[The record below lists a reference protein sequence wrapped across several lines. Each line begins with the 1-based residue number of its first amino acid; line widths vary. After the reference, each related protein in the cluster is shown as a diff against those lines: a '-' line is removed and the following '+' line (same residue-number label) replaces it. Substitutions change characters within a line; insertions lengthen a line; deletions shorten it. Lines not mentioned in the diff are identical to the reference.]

1 MFSDKYGGGGDVK
14 RTVVNNPVGWCSLLE
29 NMS

>member
-1 MFSDKYGGGGDVK
+1 MFSDKYGGGDVK